1 MKYAIDNTIVNSNIV
16 LNSSNGYSRAIEL
29 NELQIAFYNANKDEV
44 RQTQNREM
52 LSSEVLAMELIPIP
66 EPPEPSNEP
75 TLKERVET
83 NEDALDELIQYV
95 YGGA

>member
-1 MKYAIDNTIVNSNIV
+1 MMYYAIDNTIVNSNIV

-29 NELQIAFYNANKDEV
+29 NEQQIAFYLANPTASV
-44 RQTQNREM
+44 
-52 LSSEVLAMELIPIP
+52 SEVLAMELNPIP
-66 EPPEPSNEP
+66 TPPEPSNEP
-75 TLKERVET
+75 TLEERVET

>member
-1 MKYAIDNTIVNSNIV
+1 MKYIIIYGVDKIIKVDELPPISNYPANTIIV
-16 LNSSNGYSRAIEL
+16 LDEA
-29 NELQIAFYNANKDEV
+29 QVAFYLANPTASV
-44 RQTQNREM
+44 
-52 LSSEVLAMELIPIP
+52 SEVLAMELIPIP

-75 TLKERVET
+75 SIEERVET

>member
-1 MKYAIDNTIVNSNIV
+1 
-16 LNSSNGYSRAIEL
+16 
-29 NELQIAFYNANKDEV
+29 
-44 RQTQNREM
+44 
-52 LSSEVLAMELIPIP
+52 MELIPIP

>member
-1 MKYAIDNTIVNSNIV
+1 MKYYAIDNNIYKSNKV
-16 LNSSNGYSRAIEL
+16 LDSSNGYGRAIKL
-29 NELQIAFYNANKDEV
+29 NEQQIAFYLANPTASV
-44 RQTQNREM
+44 
-52 LSSEVLAMELIPIP
+52 SEVLAMELNPIP
-66 EPPEPSNEP
+66 TPPEPSNEP